1 MSATASVSRRMPCY
15 RIKAETIARQWGG
28 DPDAVKKGLLLEE
41 KTVPGLDEDTIT
53 ISVRAEIPP
62 SEIGAVFQPPRECF
76 PTPDL

>member
-1 MSATASVSRRMPCY
+1 MPCY

-53 ISVRAEIPP
+53 ISVRAAWYAIRRAEIPP